1 MSYMHWVYSLALSG
15 LSIPYKD
22 KLNLILI
29 KYGNPSLCISLTFI
43 EQSAILNRE
52 IIIKA
57 CDVNIGYPSGK
68 KKSLVVVAPNGHLLL
83 MVSFLFDL
91 T

>member
-1 MSYMHWVYSLALSG
+1 MSYKHWVYRLVLSG
-15 LSIPYKD
+15 LSIPDKD

-29 KYGNPSLCISLTFI
+29 KYGNPSVCISLTFM
-43 EQSAILNRE
+43 EHSVILNRE

-57 CDVNIGYPSGK
+57 FDFNIGYPLEK
-68 KKSLVVVAPNGHLLL
+68 KKSLVAVAPNGHLLL
-83 MVSFLFDL
+83 MVSFLCDL